1 MLLAEDGTF
10 LVGSIKATDR
20 PETAGDPALNDK
32 LPAAIKLISLNMNF
46 NRGTE
51 DEFGAAMPAYEEKIA
66 ELERLGC
73 DLIRPGGAPPFML
86 LGYDG
91 ESLVIDGW
99 MAKYGV
105 DIFTSGQNHVRAL
118 RALKIHRFVGASYF
132 PPKLNTVFA
141 NYFKDAEFQVLSM
154 EGIKV
159 EFKEVPKLPPQQIF
173 DHIKKLLDAN
183 PTAQG
188 IYMLGSAWRS
198 LDLVERLERELSL
211 PVVHP
216 MPARNWETQLRL
228 GFREPVPGYGKLLAE
243 MIDD

>member
-1 MLLAEDGTF
+1 MAEDGTF

-51 DEFGAAMPAYEEKIA
+51 DEFGASMPAYEEKIA
-66 ELERLGC
+66 ELERLGA

-91 ESLVIDGW
+91 ESLVLDGW
-99 MAKYGV
+99 QAKYGV
-105 DIFTSGQNHVRAL
+105 PMFTSGQNHVRAL
-118 RALKIHRFVGASYF
+118 RALQVHRFVGASYF
-132 PPKLNTVFA
+132 PKKLNEVFA
-141 NYFKDAEFQVLSM
+141 NYFKDAGFEVLSM

-159 EFKEVPKLPPQQIF
+159 EFQDVPKLPPDKIA
-173 DHIKKLLDAN
+173 DHIRKLVADN
-183 PTAQG
+183 PTAEG
-188 IYMLGSAWRS
+188 IYMLGSAWRT
-198 LDLVERLERELSL
+198 LGIIDELEKELGL

-228 GFREPVPGYGKLLAE
+228 GFREKVPGYGRLLAE
-243 MIDD
+243 MIED